1 MLNFFEQPWTLL
13 TIAGGGMVFLL
24 IGRSLRPGRWQ
35 WWQWL
40 VPFVI
45 AAAGLS
51 MDYLVR
57 TEREKVEAVIDTALK
72 AARQEDPNAIEQLI
86 SESYHDSYH
95 NTKKV
100 LMRYCRRW
108 LSQPLI
114 EKNYKTI
121 LEEEISPPQ
130 AAVVTSVRIVFDER
144 SFVAQTLRSTMIA
157 KIKFSL
163 TKEQNRWLIERI
175 EILQLN
181 GRVTRWKDINSA
193 VW

>member
-45 AAAGLS
+45 AAAGLG

-57 TEREKVEAVIDTALK
+57 TETEKVEAVIDTALR
-72 AARQEDPNAIEQLI
+72 AARQEDPNAIEPLI

-114 EKNYKTI
+114 KKNYKTI

-144 SFVAQTLRSTMIA
+144 GFVAQTLRSTMIA

-163 TKEQNRWLIERI
+163 MKEQNRWLIERI